1 MNSAQIL
8 ADEASGDLAVEFSKQ
23 RFAKLLLLLLLLLL
37 LSRFSLVRL
46 CVTP

>member
-23 RFAKLLLLLLLLLL
+23 RFAKLLLLLLL
-37 LSRFSLVRL
+37 SRFSLVRL